1 MFCVQETFRE
11 NASPNRTD
19 SAGRRGDARSGLWT
33 FTFVTTIAC
42 LGRCHRQA
50 LKGGDDGSTVPS
62 QNLGAYWAQPSG
74 FPAVKQ
80 TVPRKT

>member
-1 MFCVQETFRE
+1 M
-11 NASPNRTD
+11 
-19 SAGRRGDARSGLWT
+19 

-42 LGRCHRQA
+42 LGRCHRQD